1 MRFDEFV
8 GENNLENLVIS
19 PNNQFLEN
27 LKQNI
32 LNITNPHC
40 IGLGRVPS
48 GQPDMSGG
56 QSNKKYCTQKKP
68 DTKDLAKIRFIT
80 TNNDNCQY
88 DASSS
93 LVNMGEW
100 VLDSSEA
107 RGVFYLHT
115 R

>member
-1 MRFDEFV
+1 M
-8 GENNLENLVIS
+8 IS
-19 PNNQFLEN
+19 EYSSL
-27 LKQNI
+27 L
-32 LNITNPHC
+32 
-40 IGLGRVPS
+40 GLGEILIF
-48 GQPDMSGG
+48 
-56 QSNKKYCTQKKP
+56 QSFSLVRASSLRKKH
-68 DTKDLAKIRFIT
+68 DTRNLAKIRFIT